1 MTSVPHK
8 DIACAS
14 LTKLNAPTCGAGTM
28 SHRVDQ
34 LSANTNYRISVMVSN
49 PGGHSDISYVS
60 VVTPPSHGQSFI
72 PVNSSNN
79 NRNKTTNNNKQ
90 STARR
95 LFWVINDSILNYM
108 ILPIYDFL
116 LVTNSDFGRICYCF
130 RDIDA

>member
-1 MTSVPHK
+1 VPHK

-49 PGGHSDISYVS
+49 HGGQSDISYVS

-79 NRNKTTNNNKQ
+79 NNNRNKTTNNDKQ
-90 STARR
+90 SMARR
-95 LFWVINDSILNYM
+95 LFWVINDSILNYIFM
-108 ILPIYDFL
+108 FIF
-116 LVTNSDFGRICYCF
+116 T
-130 RDIDA
+130 